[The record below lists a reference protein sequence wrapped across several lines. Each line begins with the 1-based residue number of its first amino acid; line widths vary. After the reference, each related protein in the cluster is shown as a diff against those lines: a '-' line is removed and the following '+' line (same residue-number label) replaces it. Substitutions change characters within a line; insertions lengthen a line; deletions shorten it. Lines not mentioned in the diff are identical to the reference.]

1 MKLSV
6 FSVLLSDQP
15 LEQALAFL
23 KSQGVQAV
31 EIGCGGYPGKA
42 HCDPAQLLAD
52 EAKLAAFKAA
62 IESSGLL
69 LAALSVHG
77 NAVHPDKAIAK
88 TYHDDFVNAVLLAE
102 KLGIDRIVTF
112 SGCPGGSTED
122 RTPNW
127 VTCSWPEDY
136 TAILDYQWNRVLIP
150 YWKEASAFALSHGV
164 KRIAFEMHPGF
175 CVYNPST
182 LLRLREAVG
191 GDILGANVD
200 PSHLFWQGINPVE
213 AIKYLKGAIH
223 YFHAKDTHLD
233 AHNIEV
239 NGVLDIRHYADPMR
253 SWVFRTVG
261 YGHDALHWKEIL
273 STLRSVGYDDVISIE
288 HEDALM
294 SSKEGLTK
302 AIRFLQDTMI
312 FEQPGEMYWA

>member
-42 HCDPAQLLAD
+42 HCDPAALLAD
-52 EAKLAAFKAA
+52 EEKLAAFKAA
-62 IESSGLL
+62 IKSSGLE

-77 NAVHPDKAIAK
+77 NAVHPDQAVAK
-88 TYHDDFVNAVLLAE
+88 SYHDDFVNAVLLAE

-112 SGCPGGSTED
+112 SGCPGGSAED
-122 RTPNW
+122 KTPNW

-261 YGHDALHWKEIL
+261 YGHDALHWKEIF
-273 STLRSVGYDDVISIE
+273 SALRSVGYDDVISIE

>member
-6 FSVLLSDQP
+6 FTVLLSDQP

-42 HCDPAQLLAD
+42 HCDPAALLAD

-62 IESSGLL
+62 IDNSGLE

-102 KLGIDRIVTF
+102 KLGIDRLVTF
-112 SGCPGGSTED
+112 SGCPGGSVDD

-136 TAILDYQWNRVLIP
+136 MAILDYQWNQVLIP

-175 CVYNPST
+175 CVYNPTT

-200 PSHLFWQGINPVE
+200 QIGRASCRERV
-213 AIKYLKGAIH
+213 
-223 YFHAKDTHLD
+223 
-233 AHNIEV
+233 
-239 NGVLDIRHYADPMR
+239 
-253 SWVFRTVG
+253 
-261 YGHDALHWKEIL
+261 
-273 STLRSVGYDDVISIE
+273 
-288 HEDALM
+288 
-294 SSKEGLTK
+294 
-302 AIRFLQDTMI
+302 
-312 FEQPGEMYWA
+312 

>member
-23 KSQGVQAV
+23 KAQGVQAV

-62 IESSGLL
+62 IDGSGLQ

-77 NAVHPDKAIAK
+77 NAVHPDQAVAK
-88 TYHDDFVNAVLLAE
+88 SYHDDFVNAVLLAE

-112 SGCPGGSTED
+112 SGCPGGSAED
-122 RTPNW
+122 KTPNW

-261 YGHDALHWKEIL
+261 YGHDALHWKEIFN
-273 STLRSVGYDDVISIE
+273 TLRSVGYDDVISIE

-294 SSKEGLTK
+294 SSREGLTK